1 MHEQGLMGEYRT
13 LRGAVRRP
21 SQASD
26 QQRERHME
34 KEKEKEREVV
44 QQPQAH
50 GKCVSLLIFFFPN
63 QALNNTAQSAL
74 VFCFVLFCF
83 NSRVALSE

>member
-34 KEKEKEREVV
+34 KEKESEVV
-44 QQPQAH
+44 QPQAH

-63 QALNNTAQSAL
+63 QALNNTAL
-74 VFCFVLFCF
+74 VFCFVLF
-83 NSRVALSE
+83 